1 MLRRRGKRDLSRPR
15 FEPSCYVQRPIATE
29 KCYLCSTS
37 QGQGADKVP
46 SSAHNTRGWMVI
58 LASLRQFWL
67 ILPETTAIGIRLS
80 HASREGSALG
90 RPLSNTWRTCPKVGD
105 NLGKLRIIP
114 HRPWTLECPMVENP
128 GALGWLCDLSGCRE
142 GNGLPSLQ
150 RVRALR
156 DVARR

>member
-1 MLRRRGKRDLSRPR
+1 MQETHSDRNVLSFCSIQVKDKERTRSLHCNGMRAAQPR
-15 FEPSCYVQRPIATE
+15 NMHRTTCRWT
-29 KCYLCSTS
+29 
-37 QGQGADKVP
+37 
-46 SSAHNTRGWMVI
+46 VI

-90 RPLSNTWRTCPKVGD
+90 RPLSNTWRTCPKAGD

-114 HRPWTLECPMVENP
+114 HSPPMLECLVDESS
-128 GALGWLCDLSGCRE
+128 GTLGWLCDLSGRRE
-142 GNGLPSLQ
+142 GNGLPSLR